1 MELKKLEVPTS
12 SITEV
17 KKSPMTVFDQARH
30 AGTGVYIFNRE
41 KIAGVMLTK
50 EQYEGLLEEL
60 NTLRQADVADTTALP
75 TPPQV
80 ESEVVAAEPEATIAE
95 PVVPAGLEELDQTLR
110 QALVAGTVVSA
121 RYLDE
126 QLVFSGFITKKSGF
140 GGVTEILRELQTNGK
155 VVYQLRRKENGKQV
169 YAEIYGELSADQT
182 DRLKLS
188 QITLVAR

>member
-17 KKSPMTVFDQARH
+17 KKSPMTVFEQARQ

-60 NTLRQADVADTTALP
+60 TELRQR
-75 TPPQV
+75 
-80 ESEVVAAEPEATIAE
+80 AAELVSE
-95 PVVPAGLEELDQTLR
+95 PAVAVKEIETVPAGLEELAQSLR
-110 QALVAGTVVSA
+110 QKIVPGTVVSA

-126 QLVFSGFITKKSGF
+126 QMVFAGFITKKTGF
-140 GGVTEILRELQTNGK
+140 GGVTEMLRELENSGK
-155 VVYQLRRKENGKQV
+155 IVYQLRRKENGQQV
-169 YAEIYGELSADQT
+169 YGEIEGTLPENQPDH
-182 DRLKLS
+182 LKIEQFKL
-188 QITLVAR
+188 IAR